1 MPSKVPFYSEQDLRN
16 IPLPNHGG
24 RYAVVSHGDV
34 IDNAKNQLANAGF
47 NITKEEYRSTLD
59 GQVAQGVY
67 HLDYAGDPDMG
78 MMFAWSNS
86 YNKTMR
92 FKCAVGAY
100 VFICGNGVVRGDMG
114 SYSRK
119 HSGTALPDVISEIDH
134 QISHAKE
141 HYDILLGDK
150 QMLKNVT
157 LTPQLK
163 GKILGELFAYDEILT
178 LTQVGIVKR
187 EMDRPSHTYNSDV
200 HSAWTM
206 YNHITLA
213 LKESH
218 PSTFMK
224 DHQRVH
230 GYFVDAFGQ
239 LVAAS
244 PVHDAVQDEDEDD
257 ETYDVLAPD
266 PVSPAGG
273 SDFDID
279 KADAMSQSLYGVNF
293 L

>member
-1 MPSKVPFYSEQDLRN
+1 MPPKVPFYSEQNLRLAA
-16 IPLPNHGG
+16 LPNHGG

-34 IDNAKNQLANAGF
+34 IDNVKHELIKAGF
-47 NITKEEYRSTLD
+47 AIKKEEYKMTVD

-119 HSGTALPDVISEIDH
+119 HSGTALQDVVD
-134 QISHAKE
+134 QINNQITNAKQ
-141 HYDILLGDK
+141 HYDILLQDK
-150 QMLKNVT
+150 ALLKNV
-157 LTPQLK
+157 LLSPRDK
-163 GKILGELFAYDEILT
+163 GRILGQLFANDEILT

-187 EMDRPSHTYNSDV
+187 EMDKPTHSYNCHPD
-200 HSAWTM
+200 SAWAM
-206 YNHITLA
+206 YNHVTFA

-218 PSTFMK
+218 PTTYMK
-224 DHQRVH
+224 DHQKVH
-230 GYFVDAFGQ
+230 HYFVDAYGVSAIPQ
-239 LVAAS
+239 ATDPGTQTADDDYYPDAPVAQEEES
-244 PVHDAVQDEDEDD
+244 V
-257 ETYDVLAPD
+257 
-266 PVSPAGG
+266 
-273 SDFDID
+273 F
-279 KADAMSQSLYGVNF
+279 GVNF

>member
-1 MPSKVPFYSEQDLRN
+1 MPSKIPFYFEQELRLA
-16 IPLPNHGG
+16 PLPNHGG

-34 IDNAKNQLANAGF
+34 IDNAKNRILAAGF
-47 NITKEEYRSTLD
+47 TIKKEEYRMTTD
-59 GQVAQGVY
+59 GQVAQGIY
-67 HLDYAGDPDMG
+67 HLDYAGDIDMG

-100 VFICGNGVVRGDMG
+100 VFICANGVVRGDLG

-119 HSGTALPDVISEIDH
+119 HSGTALQDVIAQIDN
-134 QISHAKE
+134 QICHAKE
-141 HYDILLGDK
+141 HYDVLIHDK
-150 QMLKNVT
+150 EMLKNT
-157 LTPQLK
+157 ILTPRLK
-163 GKILGELFAYDEILT
+163 GKILGELFANDEILT

-187 EMDRPSHTYNSDV
+187 EMDKPSHNYNSDV
-200 HSAWTM
+200 NSAWTM

-218 PSTFMK
+218 PSSFMK

-230 GYFVDAFGQ
+230 GYFVDAFGN
-239 LVAAS
+239 LVQNT
-244 PVHDAVQDEDEDD
+244 VHDTVQDTVHDEDVYE
-257 ETYDVLAPD
+257 ETTPD
-266 PVSPAGG
+266 PVSP
-273 SDFDID
+273 SFNFD
-279 KADAMSQSLYGVNF
+279 SYGVNF

>member
-1 MPSKVPFYSEQDLRN
+1 MPPKVPNYTEVAVRSVDL
-16 IPLPNHGG
+16 PTYGG
-24 RYAVVSHGDV
+24 RYAVVPHGDV
-34 IDNAKNQLANAGF
+34 IDNAKAKLRAAGF
-47 NITKEEYRSTLD
+47 TIKQEYYKLSNE
-59 GQVAQGVY
+59 GNVAQGVY
-67 HLDYAGDPDMG
+67 HLDYGNDPDMG

-92 FKCAVGAY
+92 FKCAIGAY
-100 VFICGNGVVRGDMG
+100 VFICSNGVVRGDLG

-119 HSGTALPDVISEIDH
+119 HSGTALQDVIAQIDN
-134 QISHAKE
+134 QICHAKE
-141 HYDILLGDK
+141 HYDVLLHDK
-150 QMLKNVT
+150 EMLKNT
-157 LTPQLK
+157 ILTPQLK

-187 EMDRPSHTYNSDV
+187 EMDKPTHNYNSDV
-200 HSAWTM
+200 NSAWTM

-218 PSTFMK
+218 PSTYMK

-230 GYFVDAFGQ
+230 GYFVDAFGN
-239 LVAAS
+239 LVQNT
-244 PVHDAVQDEDEDD
+244 VHDTVHDDEDE
-257 ETYDVLAPD
+257 EVYEVVSPE

-279 KADAMSQSLYGVNF
+279 KEDVMTQSLFGVNF

>member
-1 MPSKVPFYSEQDLRN
+1 MPPKVPFYTEQDLRKA
-16 IPLPNHGG
+16 PLPNHGG
-24 RYAVVSHGDV
+24 RYAVVAHGDV
-34 IDNAKNQLANAGF
+34 IDNAKNQILKAGF
-47 NITKEEYRSTLD
+47 TIKKEDYKMTTD
-59 GQVAQGVY
+59 GNVAQAVY
-67 HLDYAGDPDMG
+67 HLDYANDPDMG

-114 SYSRK
+114 SYARK
-119 HSGTALPDVISEIDH
+119 HSGTALQDVVDQINN

-141 HYDILLGDK
+141 HYDVLLQDK
-150 QMLKNVT
+150 TMLKNII
-157 LTPQLK
+157 LTPRDK
-163 GKILGELFAYDEILT
+163 GRILGELFANDEILT

-187 EMDRPSHTYNSDV
+187 EIDKPTHTYNADGD
-200 HSAWTM
+200 SAWTM

-218 PSTFMK
+218 PSTYMK

-230 GYFVDAFGQ
+230 GYFVDAYGNLITKQ
-239 LVAAS
+239 VPTLS
-244 PVHDAVQDEDEDD
+244 QDDDD
-257 ETYDVLAPD
+257 EEEVVQYDVQSPE
-266 PVSPAGG
+266 PVSPAG

-279 KADAMSQSLYGVNF
+279 RIGVNF

>member
-1 MPSKVPFYSEQDLRN
+1 MPSKVPFYTEQDLRN
-16 IPLPNHGG
+16 APLPNHGG

-34 IDNAKNQLANAGF
+34 IDNAKARLAKAGF
-47 NITKEEYRSTLD
+47 IITKEEYKSTLD

-67 HLDYAGDPDMG
+67 HLDYAGDYDMG

-119 HSGTALPDVISEIDH
+119 HSGTALQDVIAQIDH
-134 QISHAKE
+134 QIAHAKE
-141 HYDILLGDK
+141 HYDVLLADK
-150 QMLKNVT
+150 QMLKNVI
-157 LTPQLK
+157 LTPRDK
-163 GKILGELFAYDEILT
+163 GRILGELFANDEILT

-187 EMDRPSHTYNSDV
+187 EIDKPTHSYNANPD
-200 HSAWTM
+200 SAWAM

-218 PSTFMK
+218 PSSFMK
-224 DHQRVH
+224 DHQKVH
-230 GYFVDAFGQ
+230 GYFVDAYGQ
-239 LVAAS
+239 LITPQV
-244 PVHDAVQDEDEDD
+244 VMQDDDDDD
-257 ETYDVLAPD
+257 EEEVYDVQKPE
-266 PVSPAGG
+266 PVSPAGE
-273 SDFDID
+273 SYID
-279 KADAMSQSLYGVNF
+279 ADRNAYGVNF